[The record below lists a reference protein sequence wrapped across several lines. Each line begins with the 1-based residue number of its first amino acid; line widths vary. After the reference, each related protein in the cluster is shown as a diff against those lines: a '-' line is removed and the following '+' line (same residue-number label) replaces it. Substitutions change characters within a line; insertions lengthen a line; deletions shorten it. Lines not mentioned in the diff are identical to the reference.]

1 MLFFDGI
8 VGLALLGLWLF
19 CVIDVIMTEEA
30 ACRNLPKTAWV
41 LFVLLML
48 DLGAVLWL
56 IAGRTW
62 DRSSNSAGYRPAGT
76 TPYIEYDLPGRF
88 VASRPEDD
96 EEFLRRCRERAEEQ
110 RRLYREQ
117 QKKHEQ
123 D

>member
-30 ACRNLPKTAWV
+30 ACR
-41 LFVLLML
+41 
-48 DLGAVLWL
+48 
-56 IAGRTW
+56 
-62 DRSSNSAGYRPAGT
+62 T
-76 TPYIEYDLPGRF
+76 TPHIEYDRPGSL

-117 QKKHEQ
+117 QKKDEQ